1 MKIFKKSV
9 LMTSLTIV
17 LGVLSVQKNAIAIPV
32 YDTGTHIGI
41 NLLTTAVTSGFSTQN
56 ALLAANHTQLM
67 SYLMGTTT
75 GGNGLVEGIT
85 SMNTKLGFLVSA
97 TKQDPANSDLAAR
110 ARMMDE
116 IQLKDKQSTFQD
128 ANSCSEASFSALKGG
143 ASATSR
149 DMHQVVTV
157 YDMDNI
163 KSAKR
168 EITQLQEVLNNRGKK
183 GYCTQSESTNGVGTC
198 SGGPGPLENADVTS
212 LSLFTA
218 VAGKK
223 EKRNQTFETQEQ
235 RQAAQDYKENLK
247 GVAPPSLDEEKAKT
261 EGGVKYAALQNI
273 YASRISA
280 VLDSLNSI
288 SSLREGP
295 SDDSKNAGARI
306 YLGDPGKAWK
316 DQETTWKI
324 VFPGT
329 PFPKSPS
336 EKDTLNYDVFS
347 RYADVSPTGWQ
358 NTIGA
363 KDEKDIAAEMA
374 RMTALQLRLNL
385 LSIDQQEKTNLLLAA
400 LLAQSLNPVTSDT
413 LSNQFNTLNT
423 SGNTKK

>member
-17 LGVLSVQKNAIAIPV
+17 LGFLSVQKNAMAIPV
-32 YDTGTHIGI
+32 YDIGTHVGI

-128 ANSCSEASFSALKGG
+128 SNACSEATFGALKGG
-143 ASATSR
+143 ASAAAR
-149 DMHQVVTV
+149 DMHQALTM
-157 YDMDNI
+157 YDMDKI

-168 EITQLQEVLNNRGKK
+168 EITQLQEVLNNRSKK

-212 LSLFTA
+212 LSLFSPASGKTA
-218 VAGKK
+218 
-223 EKRNQTFETQEQ
+223 KRNETLETQEEN
-235 RQAAQDYKENLK
+235 QAAQDYKENLV
-247 GVAPPSLDEEKAKT
+247 GVVPPALDDEKTKT

-273 YASRISA
+273 YASRVSA
-280 VLDSLNSI
+280 LLDSLNKI
-288 SSLREGP
+288 SSLRKAP
-295 SDDSKNAGARI
+295 DKNNNFGSRI
-306 YLGDPGKAWK
+306 YLGDKEKAWA
-316 DQETTWKI
+316 DQETTWKV

-347 RYADVSPTGWQ
+347 RYADVSPKGWQ

-385 LSIDQQEKTNLLLAA
+385 LSIEQQEKTNLLLSA
-400 LLAQSLNPVTSDT
+400 LLAQSLNPVTADS
-413 LSNQFNTLNT
+413 LSAQFNTLNT
-423 SGNTKK
+423 SGSTKK

>member
-1 MKIFKKSV
+1 MKIFKKSIT
-9 LMTSLTIV
+9 MTSL
-17 LGVLSVQKNAIAIPV
+17 AIALSFASLQNASAITYV
-32 YDTGTHIGI
+32 IDSGTHIGL
-41 NLLTTAVTSGFSTQN
+41 NLLTTAVSGGFSTQN
-56 ALLAANHTQLM
+56 GILAANHTQLM

-143 ASATSR
+143 ASATAR

-168 EITQLQEVLNNRGKK
+168 EITQIQEVLNNRSKK

-295 SDDSKNAGARI
+295 SDDSKNVGARI
-306 YLGDPGKAWK
+306 YLGDPGKAWE

-363 KDEKDIAAEMA
+363 KDEKDIAAEIA

-385 LSIDQQEKTNLLLAA
+385 LSIDQQEKTNLLLSA
-400 LLAQSLNPVTSDT
+400 LLAQSLNPVTADS